1 MNVEAFAVQLAS
13 GDIRGI
19 AAFGI
24 ALLGGMVAGF
34 GPCILPMIPAVFGYI
49 TGTVAGAEET
59 NAPRSAPLRALAL
72 TVVFVFGMSIVFAA
86 IGAVAGVLGHA
97 LIIGRWAYYVVAVVC
112 VLIGLQMLEVIALPI
127 DRLNAL
133 LPVKRPER
141 RGFLGALS
149 FGMLFGL
156 VASPCSTPIL
166 AAIATIAAASGNA
179 LQGAA
184 LLFVFGLGKGVPLLI
199 LGVAAGS
206 LGFMRRMSKAA
217 AVLTRIGG
225 VGMLVAAAYLLW
237 IA

>member
-1 MNVEAFAVQLAS
+1 
-13 GDIRGI
+13 
-19 AAFGI
+19 
-24 ALLGGMVAGF
+24 
-34 GPCILPMIPAVFGYI
+34 
-49 TGTVAGAEET
+49 
-59 NAPRSAPLRALAL
+59 
-72 TVVFVFGMSIVFAA
+72 
-86 IGAVAGVLGHA
+86 
-97 LIIGRWAYYVVAVVC
+97 
-112 VLIGLQMLEVIALPI
+112 MLEVISLPI

-179 LQGAA
+179 VQGAA

-206 LGFMRRMSKAA
+206 LGFMRRVSKAA
-217 AVLTRIGG
+217 TVLTRVGG
-225 VGMLVAAAYLLW
+225 VGMLVAAAYLIW